1 MSKTI
6 HTQGPWHIERPFQEP
21 GVYVSAAS
29 TALIAKLYPVD
40 ANTYSGDALTTIE
53 ANAQL
58 IAAAPDL
65 LAALRDIIGSCRK
78 AGVAIVDLSRGDA
91 AIRKAETGE

>member
-1 MSKTI
+1 MPNS
-6 HTQGPWHIERPFQEP
+6 GDA
-21 GVYVSAAS
+21 G
-29 TALIAKLYPVD
+29 LCLVD
-40 ANTYSGDALTTIE
+40 GLADGDALTTIE